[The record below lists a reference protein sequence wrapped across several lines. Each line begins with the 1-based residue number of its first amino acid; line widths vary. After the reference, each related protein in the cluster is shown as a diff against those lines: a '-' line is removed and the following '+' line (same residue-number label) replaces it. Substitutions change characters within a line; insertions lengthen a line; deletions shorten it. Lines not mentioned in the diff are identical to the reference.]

1 MNIGMLWQDK
11 APLMERVQHAV
22 DYYQKKYGRTPD
34 TAFVNPRL
42 LTDRQVEVD
51 GVEVRPMRLPI
62 SLLWIGVEDASAG
75 IERASLELLEQG
87 EQALMQMEMRL

>member
-11 APLMERVQHAV
+11 SPLMERVQHAV
-22 DYYQKKYGRTPD
+22 QYYQKKYGRKPD

-42 LTDRQVEVD
+42 LTDRQLEVD

-62 SLLWIGVEDASAG
+62 LLLWIGVEDASVG

-87 EQALMQMEMRL
+87 EQALMQTEMRL